1 MNRGRESSCKSFLNQ
16 VCSFRKKLNQVNRS
30 LIIEEEVFRHLCIH
44 MDVGGDMVSMNKY
57 NIGTCLVERTINL
70 HGSFKLGRIVMLMN
84 CFVTIS

>member
-1 MNRGRESSCKSFLNQ
+1 MNRGSESSCKSFLNQ

-57 NIGTCLVERTINL
+57 NIGAGLVQRTINL
-70 HGSFKLGRIVMLMN
+70 HGSFKLGRIAM
-84 CFVTIS
+84 